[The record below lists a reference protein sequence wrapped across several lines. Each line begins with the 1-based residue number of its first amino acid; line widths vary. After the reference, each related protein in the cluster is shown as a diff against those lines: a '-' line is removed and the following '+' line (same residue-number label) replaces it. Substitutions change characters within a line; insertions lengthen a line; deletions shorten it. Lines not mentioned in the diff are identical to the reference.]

1 MPSHSSFI
9 YKIIGIGLMFLC
21 LLSCAPKPE
30 LEWIPEIKSVS
41 AKVTDNTCVLTAEIS
56 AELAGGYDCGF
67 LYGKTKDNMR
77 RVKASADGKKFNFIL
92 ESLDYDTDYVYRAY
106 VSNGRNEICS
116 EVSYFRILKEK
127 ETPKSMT
134 LPFNTIE
141 VGAKESEFLVDV
153 GGEADFT
160 VNIPDTVAWVFYR
173 RDNRTCRFQVKANPE
188 TDVRRCDVVFT
199 NLSDNQSDTLSV
211 VQEAKANEDNLPEY
225 LKEVPYCSSTFG
237 VSLPG
242 GLLGDIRLLPDGE
255 RNTDWVRWDRTEESE
270 FTRLDFYFDENP
282 TDEERTCNLIIS
294 YDGGENFLTIV
305 QKYAGGIITFEDPL
319 VKQACVEAFD
329 LDADGELSYYEAAM
343 PDNIENLNFYL
354 TDIKSFDEFQWFVN
368 VKEIHSMI
376 FTESKIESIK
386 FPYAFSILEGDAFAA
401 CRELSD
407 IDLSD
412 IVVRSSFVGCSSL
425 EYVKAKIVDGGGFME
440 CDGLKTA
447 VQQTTGI
454 PAYAFC
460 SCDNLRSVKFEITDS
475 SSHCIGY
482 RAFDGCSRL
491 LEITIPE
498 DITEIHDDAFRG
510 CISLSRIYMES
521 LDPPSLG
528 ENVFLGTNEYLEIY
542 VPYESLYKYQEAWPS
557 VSYQIE
563 PQDPERVLMILP
575 AYRDM
580 SFQYHGGY
588 TSFKVMGDAP
598 FEVDVPSA
606 ADWLDFT
613 CAGKRCALQAKP
625 NNTSDERRCELIF
638 RNLSTG
644 QHEVIS
650 VRQSGIPVEE
660 TNLPFDKIYASYES
674 KVYTFMLPEDKFTRI
689 IRMPYEDNDW
699 LSYFQGRLDNSVH
712 ISVHISENTTKED
725 RIGHLLIDYDGRNNA
740 LTVIQKADDSIIEF
754 KDPVVKNVCVD
765 AFDRDGDGELA
776 CWEAASVTGNGLDI
790 LDFSGMEITSFDELC
805 WFTNLVE
812 INMPIFAGS
821 HLESVVLPFDII
833 MRGGVFENCTE
844 LKTVGLN
851 CCNVADGVFKGCS
864 GLKNVDVKYVGN
876 ASFEDCT
883 GLETVTLRS
892 ALVSPS
898 AFRNC
903 TSLRLFEFSGEGSGD
918 CYICEEA
925 FAGCTSLPEITVIS
939 QITQIHDRAF
949 YGCSSLSSVYMES
962 SVPPTLGEDV
972 FAGTHPSLKIYVR
985 PEVVA
990 RYKAVWP
997 SLAHR
1002 IVSADDPGGEILP
1015 QEGDYVDEY
1024 GINHGPGIKIG
1035 ETVWAPVNCGYHA
1048 TDFKYG
1054 KLYQW
1059 GRKYGQGYNG
1069 NLWDVSG
1076 NSIGEYSDAFVSE
1089 QETGPVDL
1097 ATGQSSSN
1105 SNKFYYNSSSPYDW
1119 CSSMNDELWNS
1130 GNEENPV
1137 KTEYDPCPVGWRVP
1151 TDAELDELNNNY
1163 SSWTTDDNGQSGRWF
1178 SGPNS
1183 YTATVPQVFFPA
1195 AGYSEFISWLR
1206 GAVGKYWSSRPS
1218 LNASIYITFLSFGN
1232 SYVSENVGN
1241 PRQRGQSVRCV
1252 QDDTELIPV
1261 SSVTLSKTSLSLSAG
1276 ASETLSSTITP
1287 SNANHQSAHWWSDNP
1302 EIASVD
1308 QNGNV
1313 AGVSGGATIIYA
1325 MAGMQVATCSVTVT
1339 GTSNPGDY
1347 IDEYGI
1353 NHGPGVKI
1361 GETVWAPVN
1370 CGYHATDFKYGKL
1383 YQWGRRYGQ
1392 GYDGPICDEEG
1403 YHIGISS
1410 DISEPELVDGPVSL
1424 AEGQSESNADIFY
1437 CEVAEMT
1444 GDWCTPSDDRLWNSG
1459 TEVNPVKA
1467 KYDPCPYGWR
1477 VPTLTELSQLT
1488 ENYSSWTTDE
1498 NGQKGYWFCGA
1509 TPYTETVP
1517 QVFFPAAGE
1526 RISVGVD
1533 ISRDSYGYYWSSSPY
1548 PCDLA
1553 FFAVFYSG
1561 DAPVDSKHA
1570 HGRAS
1575 GCSVRCVQ
1583 ATDEVAEL

>member
-9 YKIIGIGLMFLC
+9 YKIIGIGGMFLC

-41 AKVTDNTCVLTAEIS
+41 AKVTDNTCVLTAETS

-67 LYGKTKDNMR
+67 LYGKTKDNMQ
-77 RVKASADGKKFNFIL
+77 RVKASAEGKKFNFIL

-127 ETPKSMT
+127 EIPKSMT

-160 VNIPDTVAWVFYR
+160 VNIPDTVSWVFYR

-188 TDVRRCDVVFT
+188 TDDRRCDVVFT

-211 VQEAKANEDNLPEY
+211 VQDAKANEDNLPEY

-282 TDEERTCNLIIS
+282 TDEERSCNLIVT
-294 YDGGENFLTIV
+294 YDGEDNFLTII
-305 QKYAGGIITFEDPL
+305 QKYAAGIIKFEDPMT
-319 VKQACVEAFD
+319 KQACVNAFD
-329 LDADGELSYYEAAM
+329 LDSDGELSYYEAAM
-343 PDNIENLNFYL
+343 PDNIEAQDNYL
-354 TDIKSFDEFQWFVN
+354 VGIKSFDEFQWFVN
-368 VKEIHSMI
+368 VKEISSTI
-376 FTESKIESIK
+376 FAESQLESIK
-386 FPYAFSILEGDAFAA
+386 FPDAFSILHDGVFAL
-401 CRELSD
+401 CEELSD

-412 IVVRSSFVGCSSL
+412 IVVHTTFPGCSRI
-425 EYVKAKIVDGGGFME
+425 ENVKAKIVGRSAFE
-440 CDGLKTA
+440 ACDGLKTV

-454 PAYAFC
+454 PAYAF
-460 SCDNLRSVKFEITDS
+460 SDCDYLRSVKFEITDFAT
-475 SSHCIGY
+475 HYIG
-482 RAFDGCSRL
+482 RGAFSTCPRL
-491 LEITIPE
+491 PEITIPK
-498 DITEIHDDAFRG
+498 DITEIHDDAFRS
-510 CISLSRIYMES
+510 CISLQSVYMEP
-521 LDPPSLG
+521 LEPPLLG
-528 ENVFLGTNEYLEIY
+528 EYVFAGTNEDLVIY
-542 VPYESLYKYQEAWPS
+542 VPLESLSKYKDAWSSLAFRIAPN
-557 VSYQIE
+557 
-563 PQDPERVLMILP
+563 DPEHVLMILP
-575 AYRDM
+575 FNDLHFHYD
-580 SFQYHGGY
+580 GG
-588 TSFKVMGDAP
+588 TTTMKVMGSAP
-598 FEVDVPSA
+598 FDVEIPSGS
-606 ADWLDFT
+606 DWLKIT
-613 CAGKRCALQAKP
+613 HVGGICHLTATP
-625 NNTSDERRCELIF
+625 NNTFAERRCEVIF

-644 QHEVIS
+644 QCEVLA
-650 VRQSGIPVEE
+650 VRQSGIPAEE
-660 TNLPFDKIYASYES
+660 TNLPFDVIYASYES
-674 KVYTFMLPEDKFTRI
+674 KWYSFMLPANKFAQLED
-689 IRMPYEDNDW
+689 YGDW
-699 LSYFQGRLDNSVH
+699 LSVSHGSVGNSVH
-712 ISVHISENTTKED
+712 IGIHVSENTTTED
-725 RIGHLLIDYDGRNNA
+725 RVGHVHIDYDGRNNVF
-740 LTVIQKADDSIIEF
+740 TIIQKAYDSIIEF
-754 KDPVVKNVCVD
+754 KDPVVKKVCVN
-765 AFDRDGDGELA
+765 AFDLDGDGELA
-776 CWEAASVTGNGLDI
+776 CWEASSVTGNGLDM

-805 WFTNLVE
+805 WFTDVE
-812 INMPIFAGS
+812 EIRRPIFAGS
-821 HLESVVLPFDII
+821 KLESIVFPFDIVVDD
-833 MRGGVFENCTE
+833 GVCEDCTE
-844 LKTVGLN
+844 LKNVDLN
-851 CCNVADGVFKGCS
+851 CCTIYDGVFKGCTS
-864 GLKNVDVKYVGN
+864 LKNIDIQSVGSS
-876 ASFEDCT
+876 SFEDCT

-903 TSLRLFEFSGEGSGD
+903 TSLRLFEFSGEGSGS
-918 CYICEEA
+918 CHICEEA
-925 FAGCTSLPEITVIS
+925 FAGCTSLPEITIIS
-939 QITQIHDRAF
+939 QITEIHDRAF
-949 YGCSSLSSVYMES
+949 YGCSSLSAVHMDP
-962 SVPPTLGEDV
+962 SVPPILGEDV
-972 FAGTHPSLKIYVR
+972 FAGAHPSLKIYVR
-985 PEVVA
+985 PEAVA

-1002 IVSADDPGGEILP
+1002 IGSADDPGEEILP

-1024 GINHGPGIKIG
+1024 GINHGPGVKIG

-1059 GRKYGQGYNG
+1059 GRKYGHGYNG
-1069 NLWDVSG
+1069 VLWDVSG
-1076 NSIGEYSDAFVSE
+1076 NHIGEYSDAFVSE

-1130 GNEENPV
+1130 GNDENPV

-1370 CGYHATDFKYGKL
+1370 CGYHPLDFKYGKL
-1383 YQWGRRYGQ
+1383 YQWGRKYGQ
-1392 GYDGPICDEEG
+1392 GYEGGLMDGDDYNAGEF
-1403 YHIGISS
+1403 S
-1410 DISEPELVDGPVSL
+1410 DVSVPEIEAGPVDL
-1424 AEGQSESNADIFY
+1424 ATGQSKENKNKFY
-1437 CEVAEMT
+1437 Y
-1444 GDWCTPSDDRLWNSG
+1444 GSDNSYYWCTDQKSNFWNSG
-1459 TEVNPVKA
+1459 TEENPVKTE
-1467 KYDPCPYGWR
+1467 YDPCPDGWR
-1477 VPTLTELSQLT
+1477 VPAYAELEQLSF
-1488 ENYSSWTTDE
+1488 NYSSWITDE
-1498 NGQKGYWFCGA
+1498 NSQPGYWFSGPGIYA
-1509 TPYTETVP
+1509 GTTP
-1517 QVFFPAAGE
+1517 QVFFPAAGLRAE
-1526 RISVGVD
+1526 NGMCTARGGFGFYWSSRPIGHDCISILCFCNTEVGVD
-1533 ISRDSYGYYWSSSPY
+1533 VGNP
-1548 PCDLA
+1548 
-1553 FFAVFYSG
+1553 
-1561 DAPVDSKHA
+1561 
-1570 HGRAS
+1570 RAT
-1575 GCSVRCVQ
+1575 GCSVRCVK
-1583 ATDEVAEL
+1583 E